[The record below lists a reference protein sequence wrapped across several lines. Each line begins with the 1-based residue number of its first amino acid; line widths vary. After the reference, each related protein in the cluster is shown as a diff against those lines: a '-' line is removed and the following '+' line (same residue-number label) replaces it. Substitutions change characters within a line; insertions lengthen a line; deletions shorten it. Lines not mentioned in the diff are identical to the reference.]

1 MKLCIIYHSQSGNT
15 ARMAQEIIR
24 GIESVDGMEAR
35 AFNIDEVIDQDYIA
49 QCSTVIIGTPTY
61 NGTLSGKMKSWLETA
76 PKQYGFAG
84 KLGGAFATANYIHG
98 GGAIA
103 IQCVLLHL
111 MCAGMVVYS
120 GGGAY
125 GAPVIHLGPVA
136 IAPDLDNFAEL
147 FQTYG
152 TRMARQTAALFG

>member
-1 MKLCIIYHSQSGNT
+1 MKLCVIYHSQSGNT
-15 ARMAQEIIR
+15 ARMAQEIVR
-24 GIESVDGMEAR
+24 GIQSVEGMEAR
-35 AFNIDEVIDQDYIA
+35 AFSIDETIDHDYVA

-61 NGTLSGKMKSWLETA
+61 NGTLSGKMKLFLESA

-98 GGAIA
+98 GGDIA

-111 MCAGMVVYS
+111 MCAGMAVYS

-125 GAPVIHLGPVA
+125 GVPVIHLGPVA
-136 IAPDLDNFAEL
+136 IASDLDAFTEL
-147 FQTYG
+147 FRTYG
-152 TRMARQTAALFG
+152 ARMAQETAALFD